1 MRMRCPVAGCLDLL
15 FHAPRGEVIVH
26 GRREIHLDRLQDMEP
41 HEWTQQISIW
51 GSMLHCRTDDGE
63 AS

>member
-1 MRMRCPVAGCLDLL
+1 MMMPCLVPGCLDLI

-26 GRREIHLDRLQDMEP
+26 GRRETHLDFLQDMEP
-41 HEWTQQISIW
+41 REWPHQISIW
-51 GSMLHCRTDDGE
+51 GSMLHWRIDDRE